1 EVSGN
6 AIRNSGG
13 YGVRVEQYAQPTIT
27 GNDLDGSG
35 GYTIDNQTSK
45 GINAKNNW
53 WGAAITL
60 EMTTGANPKN
70 LIKVYDS
77 YDDSNMGFVNYGGW
91 LDGTALDPDN
101 PPSAIQME
109 RGTVTLTKS
118 DGTVTTTY
126 EAGDKVYIS
135 LKDSD
140 RNGDAGVVDE
150 VKVLITTETE
160 NTGTKASAGAVT
172 AGSGNQGDGT
182 LTVSKTGYD
191 TKTEDWTLTCVKVE
205 GNPKFKVVGS
215 VSGEQQS
222 QYGIGSSS
230 YTSDNAEVSL
240 SITQGSTGFGIL
252 DTFKFSTTA
261 GDVNGEEITLT
272 ETGVDTGIFSAEV
285 EMDASGDAA
294 SDGKLQIRAGE
305 YMTVFYDDPKG
316 DFGDPEQVRSV
327 ALYSQTVLSGATI

>member
-1 EVSGN
+1 MKGNTFDGNGNGLELIYTDLNASGEFEVSGN
-6 AIRNSGG
+6 AIINSGG
-13 YGVRVEQYAQPTIT
+13 YGVRIEQYAQPTIT

-35 GYTIDNQTSK
+35 GYAIDNQTSK

-118 DGTVTTTY
+118 DGEVTTTY

-140 RNGDAGVVDE
+140 RNGDAGAVE
-150 VKVLITTETE
+150 EAKVLITTETE

-191 TKTEDWTLTCVKVE
+191 TKTEDWTLTCVSVD
-205 GNPKFKVVGS
+205 GNPSFKVVGS

-261 GDVNGEEITLT
+261 GDVSGEEITPH
-272 ETGVDTGIFSAEV
+272 GDG
-285 EMDASGDAA
+285 SGHRDLQCGGG
-294 SDGKLQIRAGE
+294 DGCHWGCGQ
-305 YMTVFYDDPKG
+305 
-316 DFGDPEQVRSV
+316 
-327 ALYSQTVLSGATI
+327 

>member
-1 EVSGN
+1 MIKLGCN
-6 AIRNSGG
+6 AMLPVAAELPQTPKDNPANWIDIEELVHFIHGLRLDIIDFQLFRGFRSTDPNYLRRLKILCQRCGLPIG
-13 YGVRVEQYAQPTIT
+13 FLGV
-27 GNDLDGSG
+27 GSG
-35 GYTIDNQTSK
+35 FVGVESRAD
-45 GINAKNNW
+45 G
-53 WGAAITL
+53 
-60 EMTTGANPKN
+60 TT
-70 LIKVYDS
+70 V
-77 YDDSNMGFVNYGGW
+77 
-91 LDGTALDPDN
+91 GTALDPDN

-140 RNGDAGVVDE
+140 RNGDAGAVDE

-191 TKTEDWTLTCVKVE
+191 TKTEDWTLTCVSVQ
-205 GNPKFKVVGS
+205 GNPSFKVVGS

-230 YTSDNAEVSL
+230 YTSDNAEVTL

-261 GDVNGEEITLT
+261 GDVSGEEITLT
-272 ETGVDTGIFSAEV
+272 ETGADTGIFSAEV
-285 EMDASGDAA
+285 EMDKIWKYRRETPACGSSMPMPRG
-294 SDGKLQIRAGE
+294 
-305 YMTVFYDDPKG
+305 FN
-316 DFGDPEQVRSV
+316 RSRQGNGPILRFSSL
-327 ALYSQTVLSGATI
+327 AE